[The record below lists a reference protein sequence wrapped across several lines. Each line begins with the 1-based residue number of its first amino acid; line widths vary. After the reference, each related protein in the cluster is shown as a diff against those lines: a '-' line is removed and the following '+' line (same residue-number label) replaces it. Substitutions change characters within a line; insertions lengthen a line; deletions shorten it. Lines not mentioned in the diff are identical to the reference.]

1 MRALTCFL
9 HRGMLCMQGGKD
21 RTLRNSEVMK
31 MNGKLKWIC
40 VSALGI
46 ALFVALTLCLQVPVF
61 ENYYLCLGYI
71 VMAVW
76 LCCFGTLSGTLAG
89 SIGVVLYCL
98 LTSGMRG
105 MPGWT
110 VGNVVIGLLLGLTF
124 RFTRP
129 MKSTALKAVI
139 NTAAVIAATAL
150 GILVVKSLVDSL
162 IRAEPFVLRVV
173 KNVYAFIADAV
184 VLLVG
189 LPVCMSLR
197 TTAKKIFP
205 DIAK

>member
-1 MRALTCFL
+1 
-9 HRGMLCMQGGKD
+9 
-21 RTLRNSEVMK
+21 
-31 MNGKLKWIC
+31 MNKKLKWIC
-40 VSALGI
+40 VTAIGI

-76 LCCFGTLSGTLAG
+76 LYCFGTLSGTLAG
-89 SIGVVLYCL
+89 SVGVVLYCL

-105 MPGWT
+105 MPGWA
-110 VGNVVIGLLLGLTF
+110 VGNAAIGLLLGLTF

-129 MKSTALKAVI
+129 MKSTALKAAI
-139 NTAAVIAATAL
+139 NAAAVIIATAV
-150 GILVVKSLVDSL
+150 GILGVKSLVDSL
-162 IRAEPFVLRVV
+162 IRAEPFLLRAA

-189 LPVCMSLR
+189 LPVCMSLYK
-197 TTAKKIFP
+197 TAKKLLP
-205 DIAK
+205 EAAK